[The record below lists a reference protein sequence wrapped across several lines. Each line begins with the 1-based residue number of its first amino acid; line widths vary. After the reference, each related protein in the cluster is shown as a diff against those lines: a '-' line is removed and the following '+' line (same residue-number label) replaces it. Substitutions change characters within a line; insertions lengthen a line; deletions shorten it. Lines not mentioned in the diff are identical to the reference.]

1 MLWEILKAGRTN
13 NSEDLFTRLAAE
25 GISGAMN
32 TSTVSG
38 ISPLVMPNCSGKPLT
53 AWSITGNTVQNG
65 TPTPDTPQEVKAV
78 GDRTEN
84 LFDKTQ
90 PTTTTNKYLLSNGE
104 ESSSSSGWAVSA
116 YIPVNGEYVTISGV
130 GGNSPSICAYDS
142 NMQFVRGKNYA
153 GTNITTINI
162 SECSY
167 IRFSYVPSVQGNTAM
182 LNYGSTALPY
192 EPYGYKIPVV
202 TSADGTE
209 PITTPIY
216 LPTPLY
222 SGDVLRSDGSR
233 DVKWDRLVLTGDEE
247 ITTHKVFEDGT
258 VSIRI
263 PSSKAKADGI
273 IYCTHLQ
280 NVSFTEIYNNEK
292 QGISAHLKNEF
303 NNLYSLISG
312 FTKVTQYKDFFRNE
326 YSAGTPVTV
335 WYQLADPTTETVTVP
350 RIQTIRSSAATLSI
364 DTQVQPENVT
374 VKYRR

>member
-1 MLWEILKAGRTN
+1 MLAIKNNGTYDGEGESRDMKILIAILKGLDYTEEAESRI
-13 NSEDLFTRLAAE
+13 EELFIEWLHQRSSIKVLE
-25 GISGAMN
+25 GVPPLSF
-32 TSTVSG
+32 TSK
-38 ISPLVMPNCSGKPLT
+38 GKPLT

-104 ESSSSSGWAVSA
+104 ESSSSSGWAVST

-167 IRFSYVPSVQGNTAM
+167 IRFSYVTSVQGNTAM

-216 LPTPLY
+216 LQTPLY
-222 SGDVLRSDGSR
+222 SGDVLRSDG
-233 DVKWDRLVLTGDEE
+233 T
-247 ITTHKVFEDGT
+247 ITRSDGT
-258 VSIRI
+258 AETFTAPQI
-263 PSSKAKADGI
+263 P
-273 IYCTHLQ
+273 TL
-280 NVSFTEIYNNEK
+280 N
-292 QGISAHLKNEF
+292 
-303 NNLYSLISG
+303 
-312 FTKVTQYKDFFRNE
+312 
-326 YSAGTPVTV
+326 GTTV
-335 WYQLADPTTETVTVP
+335 
-350 RIQTIRSSAATLSI
+350 I
-364 DTQVQPENVT
+364 DVDTT
-374 VKYRR
+374 VKPSNVYIEYK

>member
-13 NSEDLFTRLAAE
+13 NSDDLFTRLAAE

-65 TPTPDTPQEVKAV
+65 TPTPKNPVEVLGC
-78 GDRTEN
+78 GD
-84 LFDKTQ
+84 
-90 PTTTTNKYLLSNGE
+90 
-104 ESSSSSGWAVSA
+104 
-116 YIPVNGEYVTISGV
+116 
-130 GGNSPSICAYDS
+130 YDS
-142 NMQFVRGKNYA
+142 ETGLYR
-153 GTNITTINI
+153 
-162 SECSY
+162 
-167 IRFSYVPSVQGNTAM
+167 
-182 LNYGSTALPY
+182 
-192 EPYGYKIPVV
+192 IPVV
-202 TSADGTE
+202 TRGNEQT
-209 PITTPIY
+209 ITTPIY

-222 SGDVLRSDGSR
+222 SGEVMRSDGSR
-233 DVKWDRLVLTGDEE
+233 EVKLGKLVLTGEEE
-247 ITTHKVFEDGT
+247 ITTHKPFADGT

-263 PSSKAKADGI
+263 HSSKAKPNGI

-280 NVSFTEIYNNEK
+280 NVSFPELYNQEK
-292 QGISAHLKNEF
+292 QGISAHLKDALNH
-303 NNLYSLISG
+303 LYCLISG
-312 FTKVTQYKDFFRNE
+312 FTTEVKYKEFFAAQ

-335 WYQLADPTTETVTVP
+335 WYQLAEPTTETVTVP